1 MLASGL
7 GVYRFVTIGEISR
20 EQHQLVRPPTVPEQ
34 CSGTLLGKGQEF
46 NADFHWE
53 ALT

>member
-7 GVYRFVTIGEISR
+7 GLYRFVKIGKISR
-20 EQHQLVRPPTVPEQ
+20 EQNQLVRPTVPEQ

-46 NADFHWE
+46 NAGFHWE